1 MQQYQLGKFK
11 TMINIQPITIPTQ
24 GIAVAMVLKCQV
36 LDMTATTAD
45 FYFELVSEGSYN
57 SPHKVLT
64 SGSISMTEAEYN
76 SWGADN
82 NYCIEWAA
90 NKLGLTLI

>member
-1 MQQYQLGKFK
+1 
-11 TMINIQPITIPTQ
+11 MIQIQPVNIPTM
-24 GIAVAMVLKCQV
+24 GVAKNMILKCLT
-36 LDMTATTAD
+36 LDMTATTAQ
-45 FYFELVSEGSYN
+45 FYYELTTDILPEYNNSY
-57 SPHKVLT
+57 KVLL
-64 SGSISMTEAEYN
+64 SGNIDMNEADYT

>member
-1 MQQYQLGKFK
+1 
-11 TMINIQPITIPTQ
+11 MINIQPVIIPTQ
-24 GIAVAMVLKCQV
+24 GTAVAMILKCQV

-45 FYFELVSEGSYN
+45 FYFELISEGSYN
-57 SPHKVLT
+57 IPYKVLT

-76 SWGADN
+76 AWGADN
-82 NYCIEWAA
+82 SYCIEWAA